1 MNSALSQESRNK
13 TDKLRRFLED
23 VKQLAN
29 SLCLIFYQ
37 EMKWVSILQSLGV
50 SFHTSL

>member
-1 MNSALSQESRNK
+1 MNSTLSQESKNK
-13 TDKLRRFLED
+13 TDKLRRVLED

-37 EMKWVSILQSLGV
+37 ETKWVSILQSLEV
-50 SFHTSL
+50 SFHTCL